1 MYCDTYSFPTVLPI
15 DQCNAMHNAV
25 LFDTV
30 TMHNTTNIL
39 VHGELFNNENIV
51 QLIQKINGDRMKEG
65 MLFE

>member
-1 MYCDTYSFPTVLPI
+1 
-15 DQCNAMHNAV
+15 MHNAV